1 MSSLLCDP
9 LSVTSHYRASDSA
22 GILHQIQ
29 STGVNL
35 CIWERVPEA
44 AWQPGITAI
53 LQHQRAL
60 SLDLTAPSREQIA
73 EYLARHCT
81 ADADVKNSLSELTRD
96 IANLAGRFG
105 EIAGIKHPRVRL
117 SRVEDEGCAL
127 FHADTLSLRLLCT
140 YAGPG
145 TQWVENTNLRRAELG
160 SQGRNLEEAT
170 AAIVID
176 PGQIR
181 TLPCAH
187 VAIFKGRLA
196 EGAED
201 NAWVHRSYPVRHPAD
216 FRLRLC
222 LDLPDSCS
230 C

>member
-1 MSSLLCDP
+1 MPSLLLDSSP
-9 LSVTSHYRASDSA
+9 AASHYQTSSNAE
-22 GILHQIQ
+22 ILRQIR
-29 STGVNL
+29 STGINL
-35 CIWERVPEA
+35 CIWERNPEA
-44 AWQPGITAI
+44 EWRPGIAAI
-53 LQHQRAL
+53 LQYQRSL
-60 SLDLTAPSREQIA
+60 SLDLTGPNGEQIA
-73 EYLARHCT
+73 HSLARHCAADT
-81 ADADVKNSLSELTRD
+81 AMKNSLSALARD
-96 IANLAGRFG
+96 IAALAGRFG

-145 TQWVENTNLRRAELG
+145 TQWVENDNLRRAELG
-160 SQGRNLEEAT
+160 SRGRNLEDAT

-176 PGQIR
+176 PAKIR
-181 TLPCAH
+181 TLPGAH

-196 EGAED
+196 EGEED

-222 LDLPDSCS
+222 IDLPDSCT